1 MVPETKSITQTH
13 LQRLLLLG
21 LCLSAMLLLSAL
33 FVAWRAVHQINRN
46 TQTFADRQSH
56 VSRIGREQAPDGDV
70 FVFHSFNDRHD
81 RFFTIEHD
89 EVGL

>member
-33 FVAWRAVHQINRN
+33 LVAWRAVHPAS
-46 TQTFADRQSH
+46 TVHPVA
-56 VSRIGREQAPDGDV
+56 G
-70 FVFHSFNDRHD
+70 
-81 RFFTIEHD
+81 FFLD
-89 EVGL
+89 DLCRALP